1 MNCVK
6 SLVLVPVVMA
16 AMCVPALAQEG
27 ENEVPQHYFTGTGG
41 AAFNLDF
48 EDPSFTFAAE
58 YGERV
63 LHRDVQAYANFSY
76 VDNLMSQRMRDNL
89 VLAGEDL
96 TALTGVPWQFSGH
109 DRGLAFTIGGKF
121 LFPADLKFRPY
132 VGGGFGIL
140 NLRRYVT
147 ERDLGDVSE
156 TFYDLTGLNDG
167 VMDAGAVSANKPL
180 AEILIGAGGAFGRTY
195 IDVAYRYRK
204 AFHSFEPIAFSQIT
218 FGIGYAWY

>member
-6 SLVLVPVVMA
+6 SLVLVPVVVA
-16 AMCVPALAQEG
+16 ALSVPAIAQEK
-27 ENEVPQHYFTGTGG
+27 ENDLPKHYFTGIGG
-41 AAFNLDF
+41 ATFNVDF
-48 EDPSFTFAAE
+48 EDPAFMFAAE
-58 YGERV
+58 YGER

-76 VDNLMSQRMRDNL
+76 IDNLMSTRMRDNL
-89 VLAGEDL
+89 VLAGDQL
-96 TALTGVPWQFSGH
+96 TASTGVPWEFTGH
-109 DRGLAFTIGGKF
+109 DRGMAFVIGGKF
-121 LFPADLKFRPY
+121 LMPADLKFRPY

-156 TFYDLTGLNDG
+156 SFYDLTGLNDG
-167 VMDAGAVSANKPL
+167 VMDAGAISANKAM

-204 AFHSFEPIAFSQIT
+204 AFHSFEPIEFSQIT
-218 FGIGYAWY
+218 FGVGYAWY